1 MKNVAQQMFSLDT
14 LCAERWLSEKRQ
26 LLRTLPNGFA
36 EQHVKIAGIT
46 PFSYLNISKNIISLS
61 DSLYKGHF
69 VDLVDGP

>member
-36 EQHVKIAGIT
+36 EQHVKIAGTTRFISNLLTT
-46 PFSYLNISKNIISLS
+46 PKY
-61 DSLYKGHF
+61 
-69 VDLVDGP
+69 

>member
-36 EQHVKIAGIT
+36 EQHVKIAGTT
-46 PFSYLNISKNIISLS
+46 PFSYHLILAKILS
-61 DSLYKGHF
+61 ASVIAYTEDILWI
-69 VDLVDGP
+69 